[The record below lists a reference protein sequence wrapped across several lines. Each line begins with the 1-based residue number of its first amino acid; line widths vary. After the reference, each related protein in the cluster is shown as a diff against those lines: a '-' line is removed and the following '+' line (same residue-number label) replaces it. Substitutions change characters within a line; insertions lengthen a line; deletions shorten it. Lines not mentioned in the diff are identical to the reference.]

1 MAKPDGSAIDAL
13 DPPRLAALFAED
25 EDRVARFSVDV
36 AGLHFDWSKT
46 HLTHAAVQA
55 FAALAKAQDLAGKRE
70 ALFAGKPVNVTAD
83 RAAEHGAER
92 GEGAQGR
99 GRAQCRARG
108 VDAASISGVVG
119 YVQKQK
125 KQD

>member
-1 MAKPDGSAIDAL
+1 MAKPDWSAIDAL

-70 ALFAGKPVNVTAD
+70 ALFAGKPVNVTEA
-83 RAAEHGAER
+83 RAADDRKRTRLNSSH
-92 GEGAQGR
+92 
-99 GRAQCRARG
+99 
-108 VDAASISGVVG
+108 
-119 YVQKQK
+119 
-125 KQD
+125 

>member
-70 ALFAGKPVNVTAD
+70 ALFAGKPVNVTED
-83 RAAEHGAER
+83 RAAEQCAER
-92 GEGAQGR
+92 AEEDGGGAG
-99 GRAQCRARG
+99 
-108 VDAASISGVVG
+108 
-119 YVQKQK
+119 
-125 KQD
+125 

>member
-1 MAKPDGSAIDAL
+1 MAKPDWSAIDAL

-55 FAALAKAQDLAGKRE
+55 FAALAKAQDLASKRE
-70 ALFAGKPVNVTAD
+70 ALFAGKPVNVTED
-83 RAAEHGAER
+83 RAAEDRKSTRLNSSH
-92 GEGAQGR
+92 
-99 GRAQCRARG
+99 
-108 VDAASISGVVG
+108 
-119 YVQKQK
+119 
-125 KQD
+125 